1 MGTLVATTVPSLAGN
16 SILWLFIFFFIWNH
30 NSIVTKKEEER
41 NLKLES
47 PYRGDQAMPLYNEYV
62 HNAMFLSYFALYAL
76 PLFDK

>member
-16 SILWLFIFFFIWNH
+16 SILWLFIYKI
-30 NSIVTKKEEER
+30 IIQLLPKKKKKR